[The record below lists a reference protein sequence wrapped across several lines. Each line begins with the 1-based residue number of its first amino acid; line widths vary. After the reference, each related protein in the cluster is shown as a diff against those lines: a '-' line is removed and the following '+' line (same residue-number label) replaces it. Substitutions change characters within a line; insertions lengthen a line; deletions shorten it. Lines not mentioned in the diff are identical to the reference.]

1 MDLFDLYASLSLD
14 TKEFESDINSAQT
27 KASGFGS
34 KLSAGLGKAA
44 KVAAGASVA
53 AVAAG
58 ATAIAGITKKAVDAY
73 ATYEQLAGGVETLF
87 GDSAAQTVIDNAKK
101 AFSTAQMSANDYM
114 DTATSFS
121 ASLIQSL
128 GGDTT
133 AAADKADKAI
143 LDMSDNANKMGTD
156 ISAIQNAYQ
165 GFAKGN
171 YTMLDNLKLGFGGTQ
186 SEMERL
192 LATAEGLTG
201 QHYELGNFADM
212 TDAIHAVQEEMGITG
227 ASAAEAST
235 TIEGSI
241 NMMKASWT
249 NFLTGLGDPDA
260 DIGALADNLIASLE
274 AVATNLFPVVERILT
289 SLVTAVQTKGPDM
302 MQKLTKFIVDIA
314 PSLIQAAV
322 VLITGLI
329 DAIVAMVQNP
339 EAMNA
344 LLEAIITVAVA
355 LVKGLVNILA
365 VLLGPLWD
373 GLTSALSSGWN
384 SISEWFA
391 GIPSAIGGFFSGA
404 GTWLLDAG
412 KAIMSG
418 LVNGITAGIKWVAD
432 KLKFITN
439 MLPEWKGPPS
449 RDAVLLQGSGSLIM
463 QGLMDGIGSE
473 TAALQA
479 QLGGIT
485 GTIAD
490 GIDTD
495 SISYGD
501 SVGGGLQN
509 SISALGRSNTGGPE
523 TITVQSV
530 LDGRVISESSAKYS
544 RQEARAKGV

>member
-1 MDLFDLYASLSLD
+1 MDLFDLYAGLSLD
-14 TKEFESDINSAQT
+14 TKDFESGINSAQT

-34 KLSAGLGKAA
+34 KLSAGLGGAA
-44 KVAAGASVA
+44 KIAAGVSVA

-58 ATAIAGITKKAVDAY
+58 ATAIVGITKKAVDAY
-73 ATYEQLAGGVETLF
+73 ADYEQLAGGVETLF
-87 GDSAAQTVIDNAKK
+87 GDSAAQTVIDNAQK

-114 DTATSFS
+114 DTVTSFS

-128 GGDTT
+128 DGDTE

-156 ISAIQNAYQ
+156 ISSIQNAYQ

-186 SEMERL
+186 AEMERL
-192 LATAEGLTG
+192 LETAEGITG

-212 TDAIHAVQEEMGITG
+212 TDAIHAVQEEMGIAG
-227 ASAAEAST
+227 ASADEAAT
-235 TIEGSI
+235 TIDGSI
-241 NMMKASWT
+241 NMMKASWA

-260 DIGALADNLIASLE
+260 DIGELADNLITSLV

-289 SLVTAVQTKGPDM
+289 SLVTAFQTKGPDM
-302 MQKLTKFIVDIA
+302 MQKFTKFIVDML
-314 PSLIQAAV
+314 PGLIEAV
-322 VLITGLI
+322 AVLITGLA
-329 DAIVAMVQNP
+329 DAIVAIFQDK
-339 EAMNA
+339 ETMNA
-344 LLEAIITVAVA
+344 LLEALITLVVS
-355 LVKGLVNILA
+355 LVKGIADILA

-373 GLTSALSSGWN
+373 SLSSALSAAWN
-384 SISEWFA
+384 SICEWFA
-391 GIPSAIGGFFSGA
+391 GIPDAIVGFFEGA

-412 KAIMSG
+412 KSIMSG
-418 LVNGITAGIKWVAD
+418 LVDGIAAGIDWVAD
-432 KLKFITN
+432 KLGFVTD

-463 QGLMDGIGSE
+463 KGLMDGIGSE

-485 GTIAD
+485 GTIED

-509 SISALGRSNTGGPE
+509 SISALGRSNTGRPE

-530 LDGRVISESSAKYS
+530 LDGRVISESTAKYN

>member
-1 MDLFDLYASLSLD
+1 MDLFDLYAGLSLD
-14 TKEFESDINSAQT
+14 TKEFESGINSAQT

-34 KLSAGLGKAA
+34 KLSAGLGGAA
-44 KVAAGASVA
+44 KIAAGVSVA

-58 ATAIAGITKKAVDAY
+58 ATAIVGITKKAVDAY
-73 ATYEQLAGGVETLF
+73 ADYEQLAGGVETLF
-87 GDSAAQTVIDNAKK
+87 GDSAAQTVIDNAQK

-114 DTATSFS
+114 DTVTSFS

-128 GGDTT
+128 DGDTE

-156 ISAIQNAYQ
+156 ISSIQNAYQ

-186 SEMERL
+186 AEMERL
-192 LATAEGLTG
+192 LETAEGITG

-212 TDAIHAVQEEMGITG
+212 TDAIHAVQEEMGIAG
-227 ASAAEAST
+227 ASADEAAT
-235 TIEGSI
+235 TIDGSI
-241 NMMKASWT
+241 NMMKASWA

-260 DIGALADNLIASLE
+260 DIGELADNLITSLG

-289 SLVTAVQTKGPDM
+289 SLVTAFQTKGPDM
-302 MQKLTKFIVDIA
+302 MQKFTKFIVDML
-314 PSLIQAAV
+314 PGLIEAV
-322 VLITGLI
+322 AVLITGLA
-329 DAIVAMVQNP
+329 DAIVAIFQDK
-339 EAMNA
+339 ETMNA
-344 LLEAIITVAVA
+344 LLEALITLVVS
-355 LVKGLVNILA
+355 LVKGIADILA

-373 GLTSALSSGWN
+373 SLSSALSAAWN
-384 SISEWFA
+384 SICEWFA
-391 GIPSAIGGFFSGA
+391 GIPDAIVGFFEGA

-412 KAIMSG
+412 KSIMSG
-418 LVNGITAGIKWVAD
+418 LVDGIAAGIDWVAD
-432 KLKFITN
+432 KLGFVTD

-463 QGLMDGIGSE
+463 KGLMDGIGSE

-485 GTIAD
+485 GTIED

-509 SISALGRSNTGGPE
+509 SISALGRSNTGRPE

-530 LDGRVISESSAKYS
+530 LDGRVISESTAKYN

>member
-1 MDLFDLYASLSLD
+1 MNLFDLYVELSLD
-14 TKEFESDINSAQT
+14 SKGFNSDIDKIEN
-27 KASGFGS
+27 KASSSGNKIAS
-34 KLSAGLGKAA
+34 KLGGVVKNVA
-44 KVAAGASVA
+44 KVSAA

-58 ATAIAGITKKAVDAY
+58 ATAIIGITKKAVDAY
-73 ATYEQLAGGVETLF
+73 AEYEQLAGGVETLF
-87 GDSAAQTVIDNAKK
+87 GDDAAQTVINNAQQAYK
-101 AFSTAQMSANDYM
+101 TAQLSANDYM
-114 DTATSFS
+114 DTVTSFS

-128 GGDTT
+128 GGDTV

-156 ISAIQNAYQ
+156 ISSIQNAYQ

-192 LATAEGLTG
+192 LVTAEGLTG

-212 TDAIHAVQEEMGITG
+212 VDAIHAVQENMGIAG
-227 ASAAEAST
+227 ASAEEAAT

-241 NMMKASWT
+241 NMMKASWQ

-260 DIGALADNLIASLE
+260 DIGALADNLIESLE
-274 AVATNLFPVVERILT
+274 AVANNLGPVVERILT
-289 SLVTAVQTKGPDM
+289 SLVTAIQTKGPAM
-302 MQKLTKFIVDIA
+302 IQKFTKFIVDMA
-314 PSLIQAAV
+314 PDLIKAAV

-329 DAIVAMVQNP
+329 DAIVALVQDP
-339 EAMNA
+339 TSMAA
-344 LLEAIITVAVA
+344 LMDAIITVLGA
-355 LVKGLVNILA
+355 LVVGLINILDA
-365 VLLGPLWD
+365 LLGPLWE
-373 GLTSALSSGWN
+373 GFTGALESGWN

-391 GIPSAIGGFFSGA
+391 GIPGKIGDFFSGA

-412 KAIMSG
+412 KSIISG
-418 LVNGITAGIKWVAD
+418 LVDGITSGIDWVAD
-432 KLKFITN
+432 KLSFITD

-449 RDAVLLQGSGSLIM
+449 RDAVLLRGSGALIM

-473 TAALQA
+473 TSALQA

-485 GTIAD
+485 GTIAN

-495 SISYGD
+495 SVTYGD

-509 SISALGRSNTGGPE
+509 SISALSRNKANGPD
-523 TITVQSV
+523 TITVKSV
-530 LDGRVISESSAKYS
+530 LDGRVISESSAKYD